1 MNNFQ
6 KKYYEQS
13 DLWNKNFEEIG
24 AEKMRLKEILDNI
37 PEDINSILDVGCG
50 NGFILNN
57 LKKINK
63 YKKLV
68 GLDIS
73 LEALK
78 FVQTEKRQGSI
89 ENIPFEDKSFDL
101 VVCLEVLEHLPE
113 KIFQK
118 GILELQRVSKKYIL
132 ITVPN
137 SESLER
143 SLVVCPNCFCWFNP
157 SFHMRSFDKNKLNN
171 LFNQSK
177 PILIKEIGPM
187 LNSKKYNKFILNL
200 YATFLKPHPPKTAI
214 CPQCGFQQNKKT
226 KKNKLGKFF
235 LLNVYNILK
244 AMFKTFIP
252 IEKKQRWLF
261 GLYINTKQ
269 NK

>member
-13 DLWNKNFEEIG
+13 DLWNKNFEKID

-37 PEDINSILDVGCG
+37 PDDISSILDVGCG
-50 NGFILNN
+50 NGFIVNN

-187 LNSKKYNKFILNL
+187 LKVDNYPLLLLYPYYSIKKTRI
-200 YATFLKPHPPKTAI
+200 PSIAI
-214 CPQCGFQQNKKT
+214 CPQCGYQE
-226 KKNKLGKFF
+226 
-235 LLNVYNILK
+235 
-244 AMFKTFIP
+244 
-252 IEKKQRWLF
+252 EKKQKNNNIIQKNNIIIKILQYMKRLIKSLMWSNYKKRWLLA
-261 GLYINTKQ
+261 LYKKNE
-269 NK
+269 